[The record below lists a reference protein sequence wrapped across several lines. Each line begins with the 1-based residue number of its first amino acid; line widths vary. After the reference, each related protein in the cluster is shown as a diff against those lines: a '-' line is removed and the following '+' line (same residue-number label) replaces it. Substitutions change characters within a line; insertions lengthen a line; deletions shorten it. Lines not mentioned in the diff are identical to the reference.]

1 MFALALCRVTLQ
13 WGNPL
18 DFWNQLLQ
26 LQKGF
31 LEDSLKQSG
40 FSAATAYMIVREC
53 EPGKINAAC
62 TGMAGPEPLPLH
74 LWDRTLLL
82 GAVTAAAF
90 GIAKLRRTQL

>member
-1 MFALALCRVTLQ
+1 MQ

-53 EPGKINAAC
+53 GAGKINAAC

-74 LWDRTLLL
+74 LWDNSVAGGSNSSCLWYCQVAAHS
-82 GAVTAAAF
+82 AVA
-90 GIAKLRRTQL
+90 GKL